1 MLWIGWFG
9 IALVAAFVAF
19 RIQGVLFPAPM
30 AMRLERFFLGNPLRM
45 RFFGPRQA
53 LAAVS
58 AIEGSTVAEVG
69 VGIGV
74 IVEELARKVGPS
86 GTVWGLDIQPEAL
99 ELTRQRLDRA
109 RLSDRVRLSQGDAR
123 SLPWPDQTV
132 DRLVMVAMLGEVPAA
147 DRSRVLAEVKRV
159 LRPMAAV
166 TITEFWPDPHYLRP
180 VYLTKLLEDAG
191 FRVENVTRFPLI
203 YTVTARVGET

>member
-1 MLWIGWFG
+1 MLWLGWLG
-9 IALVAAFVAF
+9 VALVAAFVGF

-30 AMRLERFFLGNPLRM
+30 AMRLERFFLGNPVRM

-58 AIEGSTVAEVG
+58 AIEGGTVAEVG

-74 IVEELARKVGPS
+74 IVEELARRVGPS

-99 ELTRQRLDRA
+99 EWTRRRLDRA
-109 RLSDRVRLSQGDAR
+109 HLSDRVRLSRGDAR

-147 DRSRVLAEVKRV
+147 DRPRVLAEVKRV

-180 VYLTKLLEDAG
+180 AYLTRLLEEAG
-191 FRVENVTRFPLI
+191 FRVEHVTRFPLI
-203 YTVTARVGET
+203 YTVTARVREH